1 MNKNSI
7 KQNIKDISAIKS
19 NEQAKSMTKTTYDTS
34 KSMKNSNTINFDPQK
49 SKNSK
54 IESAVIYPKNI
65 NEYVH
70 LLKNHAFT
78 QGDLDWTLELRDD
91 KKKWKISKE
100 ISFNPP
106 TFYEND
112 FENFAR
118 KTRVPTA
125 PEPFLHYDNP
135 FKLNHLVHK
144 NCFIIN
150 SSQINYE
157 STLRKYKPSKG
168 VKLFKHNE
176 EWKNLAYSPKALS
189 TNFLPPLREKSK
201 ENLQR
206 INKYVVRDYEHFNE
220 KMEYENDKIIRKTVR
235 PNKKFAADWLGEH
248 LEREKYN
255 MKYKTKNINS
265 IRHLLSYHG
274 NSLSG
279 FEIGLRTFGPQ
290 DFNPLSH
297 PKVIHKYY
305 NPNKD
310 ERDKGIIY
318 KKFKIKNEEKKNG
331 SF

>member
-1 MNKNSI
+1 MKKNSM

-19 NEQAKSMTKTTYDTS
+19 NEQAKTMTKTTYDTS
-34 KSMKNSNTINFDPQK
+34 KSMKNSNTINFDPLK

-135 FKLNHLVHK
+135 FKLNHLVQK

-168 VKLFKHNE
+168 VKLVKHNE
-176 EWKNLAYSPKALS
+176 QWKNLAYSPKALS

-206 INKYVVRDYEHFNE
+206 INKYVVRDFEHFNE
-220 KMEYENDKIIRKTVR
+220 KMQYENDKIIRKTVR

-255 MKYKTKNINS
+255 LKYKTKNINS
-265 IRHLLSYHG
+265 IRHILCNHG
-274 NSLSG
+274 NSLSN
-279 FEIGLRTFGPQ
+279 FEIGLRTFGNKE
-290 DFNPLSH
+290 FNPLTH
-297 PKVIHKYY
+297 PKIIIKNY
-305 NPNKD
+305 NPIKE
-310 ERDKGIIY
+310 ERDKGIIN
-318 KKFKIKNEEKKNG
+318 KKIIIKK
-331 SF
+331 